1 MNWDEYF
8 MNIANAVAMKSHCLS
23 RQLGAIAVKDNKFIV
38 ATGYN
43 GPPVGYPHCGENY
56 EFKGK
61 TYTHTFSECPR
72 HKAGYKSGQGLEIC
86 PASHAELNVLIEAAR
101 LGTKIEGC
109 KLYLSGP
116 NPCRECSK
124 AIVNAGII
132 EVIYK
137 DNIAYPDIGLSGK
150 TILET
155 CGVKVRLI

>member
-1 MNWDEYF
+1 MSKSYNPFSDKNEE
-8 MNIANAVAMKSHCLS
+8 ISKSMKGKHNSTLTEFKKG
-23 RQLGAIAVKDNKFIV
+23 Q
-38 ATGYN
+38 
-43 GPPVGYPHCGENY
+43 
-56 EFKGK
+56 FKGK